1 MTTDAARS
9 ADSAVLREAAAPRF
23 DFEPDGARAA
33 TLGAEINRRLIGSL
47 RYVFGEVGETLGCS
61 ATDFD
66 IWLATL
72 ERAERLDPLLHTLFH
87 TLVAEVEAGDWHIAR
102 GHAARLLTLG
112 AAPPGLGI
120 HPVDAD
126 DAAPRPVRLFGR
138 FADLEEANRLDLI
151 APTPEL
157 VAGIM
162 PQIDQAL
169 DLIRRNDPAMDEEF
183 RALVKELL
191 LVSQAPEHLFTTAA
205 VSCFQNW
212 GGLLFNPVVQR
223 DVLDIVELIAHECT
237 HLLLFALALD
247 EPLLTNPPDQLYFSP
262 LRGAPRTM
270 DGVYHAT
277 IVSARVARALLRQA
291 QSQDADPAHRDVA
304 MSRGRRSIELFDD
317 GVAIIL
323 SDDALTPLG
332 RDVLDSA
339 RAAMARIRADLPRE
353 TRSGAI

>member
-1 MTTDAARS
+1 M
-9 ADSAVLREAAAPRF
+9 LRAAAAPKF

-33 TLGAEINRRLIGSL
+33 VLVAEINRRLIGSL
-47 RYVFGEVGETLGCS
+47 RYVFGEVGETLGWS
-61 ATDFD
+61 AGDFD
-66 IWLATL
+66 AWLATL
-72 ERAERLDPLLHTLFH
+72 ERAERLDPLIHTLFH
-87 TLVAEVEAGDWHIAR
+87 TLVAEIEAGEWQIAAA
-102 GHAARLLTLG
+102 HAARLLTLG
-112 AAPPGLGI
+112 AAQPGLGI
-120 HPVDAD
+120 HAVDAD
-126 DAAPRPVRLFGR
+126 DAGPRPVRLLGR
-138 FADLEEANRLDLI
+138 FADLEESNRLDLI

-157 VAGIM
+157 VAGIV
-162 PQIDQAL
+162 PPIEQAL
-169 DLIRRNDPAMDEEF
+169 DLIRRNDPEMDEEF
-183 RALVKELL
+183 RVLIKDLL

-291 QSQDADPAHRDVA
+291 QSLDTDAKYRDVA
-304 MSRGRRSIELFDD
+304 LDRARRSADLFED

-332 RDVLDSA
+332 RDVLDSSSV
-339 RAAMARIRADLPRE
+339 AMTRIRAHLPRE
-353 TRSGAI
+353 IGSSAI

>member
-1 MTTDAARS
+1 M
-9 ADSAVLREAAAPRF
+9 LREAAAPKF

-33 TLGAEINRRLIGSL
+33 ALGAEINRRLIGSL
-47 RYVFGEVGETLGCS
+47 RYVFGEVGEILGWS
-61 ATDFD
+61 PVDFD

-72 ERAERLDPLLHTLFH
+72 ESAERLDPLIHTLFH

-126 DAAPRPVRLFGR
+126 DAGPRPVRLFGR

-157 VAGIM
+157 VAGIR
-162 PQIDQAL
+162 PPIDQAL
-169 DLIRRNDPAMDEEF
+169 GLIRRNDPAMDEEF
-183 RALVKELL
+183 RALIKDLL

-212 GGLLFNPVVQR
+212 GGLLFNPAVQR

-247 EPLLTNPPDQLYFSP
+247 EPLLTNPPGQMYFSP
-262 LRGAPRTM
+262 LRGTPRTM

-277 IVSARVARALLRQA
+277 IVSARVARALLHQA
-291 QSQDADPAHRDVA
+291 QSPDATTEYRDVA
-304 MSRGRRSIELFDD
+304 LSRARRSVDLFED

-339 RAAMARIRADLPRE
+339 SAAMGRIRANLPRE
-353 TRSGAI
+353 TGSAAI